1 MATNNAI
8 ELLNQTANYLKKY
21 GTRLTQEEVERI
33 INAINAVARNIE
45 LKEQIASLKEQNKS
59 E

>member
-45 LKEQIASLKEQNKS
+45 LKEQIASLKEQIKT

>member
-33 INAINAVARNIE
+33 TNAINAVAKNIE
-45 LKEQIASLKEQNKS
+45 LKEQIASLKEQIKT